1 MSRNLGSLTID
12 LIAKTGG
19 FERGMDKAART
30 AEKRMNDMQRKAKI
44 AGAAIGAGLVAG
56 AALVT
61 RAIGQTLAQ
70 FDEFAKMAQK
80 VGITTE
86 ALSRLDYAARLSGV
100 SMDSLGNGV
109 KRLGQLQAEAARGG
123 KTQAELFQ
131 KLGIEATNAAGG
143 LRNADEVLRQV
154 ADVFAR
160 MPDGANKTALAVQLF
175 GRAGADLI
183 PLLNGGSRA
192 LDEFARKSD
201 EVGYTLDSR
210 TAKAAESF
218 NDKIEEL
225 KIAVE
230 GAWRQAMPQ
239 LITKLD
245 EMADVLN
252 SPAMRE
258 GLAAVASGI
267 ATIANNAIQATAA
280 VGNFFSSYSRWL
292 GNQGFLAA
300 SQGRSLDQLQAR
312 RDKLQKMLGP
322 IDRSR
327 MFDATGPTPA
337 RQLFMDLTG
346 AREKIEAEL
355 KEIDGL
361 IKAYPFR
368 GVSGMATGGWEKVE
382 VPALFTPTAKGGAS
396 GRSREADEA
405 RKLADA
411 LREME
416 RAEAELLRQHEAM
429 EAARFEALEGWTR
442 IRAELEGPLA
452 VAELDHIQRLHDI
465 EMVGRAAGV
474 TALEIAKAQDQA
486 TEAYRRS
493 AEAMQEYMD
502 AAANPELVNALDRL
516 RWQTSDLFADL
527 ASGSMSALDAFKKF
541 FDTLAEMITQ
551 MIAQR
556 WAEQL
561 FGAMGTTGKGTTG
574 GGWFANLFG
583 AMFGGGKAGGGS
595 VQAGRLYEVNEQ
607 GTEMFSAF
615 GRDYLLAGTNG
626 NITPAHKVGREF
638 SQTNVFHLAAPTNPK
653 TQQQIAEAT
662 ASRGQLA
669 MRRNR

>member
-1 MSRNLGSLTID
+1 
-12 LIAKTGG
+12 
-19 FERGMDKAART
+19 
-30 AEKRMNDMQRKAKI
+30 
-44 AGAAIGAGLVAG
+44 
-56 AALVT
+56 
-61 RAIGQTLAQ
+61 
-70 FDEFAKMAQK
+70 
-80 VGITTE
+80 
-86 ALSRLDYAARLSGV
+86 
-100 SMDSLGNGV
+100 
-109 KRLGQLQAEAARGG
+109 
-123 KTQAELFQ
+123 
-131 KLGIEATNAAGG
+131 
-143 LRNADEVLRQV
+143 
-154 ADVFAR
+154 
-160 MPDGANKTALAVQLF
+160 
-175 GRAGADLI
+175 
-183 PLLNGGSRA
+183 
-192 LDEFARKSD
+192 
-201 EVGYTLDSR
+201 
-210 TAKAAESF
+210 
-218 NDKIEEL
+218 
-225 KIAVE
+225 
-230 GAWRQAMPQ
+230 
-239 LITKLD
+239 
-245 EMADVLN
+245 
-252 SPAMRE
+252 
-258 GLAAVASGI
+258 
-267 ATIANNAIQATAA
+267 
-280 VGNFFSSYSRWL
+280 
-292 GNQGFLAA
+292 
-300 SQGRSLDQLQAR
+300 
-312 RDKLQKMLGP
+312 
-322 IDRSR
+322 
-327 MFDATGPTPA
+327 
-337 RQLFMDLTG
+337 
-346 AREKIEAEL
+346 
-355 KEIDGL
+355 
-361 IKAYPFR
+361 
-368 GVSGMATGGWEKVE
+368 
-382 VPALFTPTAKGGAS
+382 
-396 GRSREADEA
+396 
-405 RKLADA
+405 
-411 LREME
+411 ME